1 MANNSLRR
9 KRGCLPSVLP
19 GKRWLGTVIWAAAL
33 LGCGNSGSD
42 STLLGSQP
50 WGAYDV
56 AIEIR
61 PSPPRVGHNEVVV
74 IVSGEHHRPVFDAL
88 VSVRAQQTQPWV
100 QAIEDGHVGVYRRAV
115 NFGHGPTATLEVQ
128 LQRDQEPTGV
138 LSFPVTLQAA
148 P

>member
-1 MANNSLRR
+1 MLISSRGR
-9 KRGCLPSVLP
+9 KAEGRLGVQRSKRLAGSVLC
-19 GKRWLGTVIWAAAL
+19 AAAL

-42 STLLGSQP
+42 STVLGSQP

-56 AIEIR
+56 AVEIR
-61 PSPPRVGHNEVVV
+61 PSPPHEGHNEVVV
-74 IVSGEHHRPVFDAL
+74 IVSGEHHRPIYDAL

-115 NFGHGPTATLEVQ
+115 NFGHGPTVTLEVQ
-128 LQRDQEPTGV
+128 LQREQDPTGV